1 MTTTA
6 TDPSADDALASAL
19 ARVQH
24 LSAEGLIGMRAA
36 ARIYGEAKD
45 GKPPHASTPT
55 RHAISGVKLHD
66 GRVLKLEV
74 IRIAGRLMTTRQ
86 AVLRFFAAQN
96 GDTDPPT
103 APPVSASP
111 RQRTRQQTAAS
122 RKLDAILG

>member
-1 MTTTA
+1 MTTTT
-6 TDPSADDALASAL
+6 TDTSTDAAASAI

-45 GKPPHASTPT
+45 GKPPHASTPS
-55 RHAISGVKLHD
+55 RHAISGVRLRD

-103 APPVSASP
+103 LPPVPASP
-111 RQRTRQQTAAS
+111 RQRTRQ
-122 RKLDAILG
+122 